1 MTMWSGH
8 KEGSAAHDFDLNCR
22 NSTKKMGN
30 TDRLKMTF
38 DKVADLYDKARP
50 GYPEQL
56 IEDVLTLSEI
66 PPDGTILEIGCGTG
80 QATQLFAARGYAMLC
95 LELGANLA
103 VLAAKNCRQYHNVTI
118 QNTSFE
124 EWVVQE
130 KFDLV
135 ISAQAFDWIPPEI
148 GFSKAFESLKD
159 SGFIALFRN
168 DISDTDTEVSR
179 ALDEVHQNIV
189 PHLAEQRK
197 EGWDSVAKKTENHIN
212 ASEFFKEAITRHYLW
227 SEQYSPEKY
236 INLIKTYS
244 TFHTLDREMQHN
256 LLSDIREVVEYYGGI
271 EVQYVATL
279 SIAKVKR

>member
-1 MTMWSGH
+1 MCSGC
-8 KEGSAAHDFDLNCR
+8 KEGSVEHDFDLKCR
-22 NSTKKMGN
+22 NRAKKMGN
-30 TDRLKMTF
+30 TDRLKTTF

-66 PPDGTILEIGCGTG
+66 PPGGTILEIGCGTG
-80 QATQLFAARGYAMLC
+80 QATQLFAAHGYTMLC
-95 LELGANLA
+95 LEFGAHLA

-118 QNTSFE
+118 QNISFE
-124 EWVVQE
+124 KWAVQE

-148 GFSKAFESLKD
+148 GYSKAFESLKD
-159 SGFIALFRN
+159 SGSIALFRN
-168 DISDTDTEVSR
+168 DIPDTDTEVSC
-179 ALDEVHQNIV
+179 ALDEVHQNII

-197 EGWDSVAKKTENHIN
+197 GWDSVAKKTENHIK
-212 ASEFFKEAITRHYLW
+212 ASGLFKKVITRHYLW
-227 SEQYSPEKY
+227 SEQYSPQEY
-236 INLIKTYS
+236 INLIRTYS
-244 TFHTLDREMQHN
+244 TFHTLDKETQHN
-256 LLSDIREVVEYYGGI
+256 LLSGIREAVEHFGGI